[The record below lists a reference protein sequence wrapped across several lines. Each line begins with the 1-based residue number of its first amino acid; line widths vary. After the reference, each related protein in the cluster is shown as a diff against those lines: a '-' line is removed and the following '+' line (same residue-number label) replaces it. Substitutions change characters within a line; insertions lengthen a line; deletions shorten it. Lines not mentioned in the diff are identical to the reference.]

1 MNIKKLL
8 FPVFL
13 GVLMLSIL
21 IGCTKNEKLNENA
34 TPPKAEKITKEL
46 TLHGDTRIDNYYWL
60 NEKEN
65 PKVIEYLEAENA
77 YREAVMKPTENLQ
90 RELYDEIVGR
100 IKQEDMSVPYFD
112 NGYYYYSRYE
122 KGKEY
127 PVYARKKESLEAN
140 EEITLNVPEMAKGHD
155 YYSVSGRNV
164 SEDNRFIAFGVDTV
178 SRRRYDIY
186 IKDLQTGKLLPEI
199 LHNTSG
205 YVVWAN
211 DNKTVFYTIKDETL
225 RPYKLM
231 EHVLGQDP
239 AKDVEVYHE
248 TDNTFFLSASKTK
261 TDKYIKIGSS
271 HTLSTEVKL
280 IDADHPDKP
289 YKIFL
294 KREKDHEYTIYH
306 HIDKFERSD
315 SSS

>member
-100 IKQEDMSVPYFD
+100 IKQEDM
-112 NGYYYYSRYE
+112 
-122 KGKEY
+122 KGKGI
-127 PVYARKKESLEAN
+127 PSLC
-140 EEITLNVPEMAKGHD
+140 P
-155 YYSVSGRNV
+155 
-164 SEDNRFIAFGVDTV
+164 
-178 SRRRYDIY
+178 
-186 IKDLQTGKLLPEI
+186 
-199 LHNTSG
+199 
-205 YVVWAN
+205 
-211 DNKTVFYTIKDETL
+211 
-225 RPYKLM
+225 
-231 EHVLGQDP
+231 
-239 AKDVEVYHE
+239 
-248 TDNTFFLSASKTK
+248 
-261 TDKYIKIGSS
+261 
-271 HTLSTEVKL
+271 
-280 IDADHPDKP
+280 
-289 YKIFL
+289 
-294 KREKDHEYTIYH
+294 
-306 HIDKFERSD
+306 
-315 SSS
+315 